1 MCKLPNETVVLCKQ
15 ANEIVV
21 CQLPVSF
28 CLGFTLQPFFWSFW
42 TQPPVTPSA
51 ALLKPLNNHYG
62 EFWKADVSALPF
74 GCTEKLLIQ
83 CQSNL
88 RLHLICFSLLCS
100 VIGPENSHEALHQS
114 DVELKPISTWSPEF
128 SNLRQFGCFY
138 SKISL
143 ALKGTF
149 LSSNW
154 PLQLL

>member
-28 CLGFTLQPFFWSFW
+28 CLGFMLQPFFWSFW

-83 CQSNL
+83 CQKQSEITFDLLFFTLLCDWSRKLAWSSSPIRCGTETN
-88 RLHLICFSLLCS
+88 LHLIAWIFQLKAVWLFLL
-100 VIGPENSHEALHQS
+100 
-114 DVELKPISTWSPEF
+114 
-128 SNLRQFGCFY
+128 
-138 SKISL
+138 
-143 ALKGTF
+143 
-149 LSSNW
+149 
-154 PLQLL
+154 